1 VIDGAEAR
9 NSRPR
14 SAGWWLAA
22 ASAPAAAILSALVM
36 GGHSRPWF
44 DLSRVARVHLN
55 ADALVLQTVF
65 VVIGAPLAGVAVAA
79 SRLRKLV
86 VINRAETLRSLWS
99 IAWAIG
105 TGVTVFA
112 ATSAVLALAVMGTT
126 AGLPLLIISRATLW
140 AATLALAALGA
151 VCASSFSDP
160 LDAAGCALALAFVVA
175 AGVLVVGP
183 AAAGAP
189 TSVINAA
196 LLASPIVA
204 IASAADIDILRG
216 DVLYRLSPLAHIR
229 FDYPAWQT
237 AVGIYVTVGFACF
250 TAMALNINRMG
261 RTRPAGRMIS

>member
-1 VIDGAEAR
+1 M
-9 NSRPR
+9 
-14 SAGWWLAA
+14 
-22 ASAPAAAILSALVM
+22 LVM
-36 GGHSRPWF
+36 DGHLRPWF

-65 VVIGAPLAGVAVAA
+65 VVIGAPLAGVALAV
-79 SRLRKLV
+79 SRLRRLV
-86 VINRAETLRSLWS
+86 AINRDETLRCAWS
-99 IAWAIG
+99 ITWAIG
-105 TGVTVFA
+105 TGVTVLA
-112 ATSAVLALAVMGTT
+112 VTSAVFAVAVIGTT
-126 AGLPLLIISRATLW
+126 AGLPHLIISRATLW

-160 LDAAGCALALAFVVA
+160 LDAAGCALALALVVA

-189 TSVINAA
+189 TGVINAA
-196 LLASPIVA
+196 LLASPVVA

-237 AVGIYVTVGFACF
+237 AFGIYVTVGFACF
-250 TAMALNINRMG
+250 AAMALNINRMG
-261 RTRPAGRMIS
+261 RTSSAGRMTS